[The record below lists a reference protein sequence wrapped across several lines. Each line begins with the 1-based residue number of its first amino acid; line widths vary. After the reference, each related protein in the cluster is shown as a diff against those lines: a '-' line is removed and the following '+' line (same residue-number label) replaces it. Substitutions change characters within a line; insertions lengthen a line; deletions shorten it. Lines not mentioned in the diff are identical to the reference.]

1 MNPKHRRSARPEG
14 GAGIAPFLLAA
25 LSRRPEAGG
34 REMVGTLVKTGRTAV
49 IGPE

>member
-25 LSRRPEAGG
+25 LSRRPEAVG
-34 REMVGTLVKTGRTAV
+34 RGMVGTGMKTSRSAV
-49 IGPE
+49 IGLE

>member
-14 GAGIAPFLLAA
+14 GAGIAPFLPAA
-25 LSRRPEAGG
+25 LSRRLEAVG
-34 REMVGTLVKTGRTAV
+34 RGMVGTLTKASRSAV